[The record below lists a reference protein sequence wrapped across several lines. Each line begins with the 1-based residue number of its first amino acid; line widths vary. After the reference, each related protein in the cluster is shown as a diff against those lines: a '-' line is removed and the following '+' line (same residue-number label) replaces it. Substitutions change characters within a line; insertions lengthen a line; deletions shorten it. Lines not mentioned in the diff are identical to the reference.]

1 MRRVLLGIGLASF
14 ILLPGCSADTPA
26 TPTVPTGSSSGA
38 GGSTLKTPAP
48 TLVSPVT
55 GQRITGN
62 QPTLVLQN
70 VSAQFS
76 PGTQVSYEFQVTT
89 LTGQVVYS
97 RTVAGGAANGQ
108 GTTSHTVAS
117 PLTSNTSY
125 RWRTRAVVGSDV
137 GPFSSDASTTAMF
150 VTSSLGPSSS
160 VEEFRVFFFAL
171 IDQKGVGP
179 IASAQALGVME
190 PDLTAVGIILE
201 KSSSGSIRGRL
212 YLPTGNPNNLFS
224 RAVDI
229 GGFGGPWQW
238 INRGSSTVCE
248 GIC

>member
-1 MRRVLLGIGLASF
+1 LVVLT
-14 ILLPGCSADTPA
+14 GCSDGTPA
-26 TPTVPTGSSSGA
+26 VPTVPTTTNTGP
-38 GGSTLKTPAP
+38 GGSTLKTTAP
-48 TLVSPVT
+48 SLVSPLA

-70 VSAQFS
+70 VSAEFA
-76 PGTQVSYEFQVTT
+76 PGTQVSYEFQVTS
-89 LTGQVVYS
+89 LTGQVIYT
-97 RTVAGGAANGQ
+97 RTVAGGVANGQ

-125 RWRTRAVVGSDV
+125 RWRARAILGNDA
-137 GPFSSDASTTAMF
+137 GPFSNDPSGPVMF
-150 VTSSLGPSSS
+150 VTSSLGPQSS

-171 IDQKGVGP
+171 IDQKGVGL
-179 IASAQALGVME
+179 IASAQALGAME
-190 PDLTAVGIILE
+190 ADLGAVGIILE
-201 KSSSGSIRGRL
+201 KASSGAIRGRI

-229 GGFGGPWQW
+229 GSFGGPWQW
-238 INRGSSTVCE
+238 VNRGNSTVCE

>member
-1 MRRVLLGIGLASF
+1 MHRVFLGIGLASV
-14 ILLPGCSADTPA
+14 ILLPACSAKTPA
-26 TPTVPTGSSSGA
+26 TPTPLAGTTTGTD
-38 GGSTLKTPAP
+38 GSALKVPAP
-48 TLVSPVT
+48 MLVSPLS

-70 VSAQFS
+70 VAAPFS
-76 PGTQVSYEFQVTT
+76 PVSQVSYEFQVTS

-117 PLTSNTSY
+117 ALGSNASY
-125 RWRTRAVVGSDV
+125 RWRARAIVGSDA
-137 GPFSSDASTTAMF
+137 GPFSNDASGPVMFATA
-150 VTSSLGPSSS
+150 SLGPSSS
-160 VEEFRVFFFAL
+160 VDEFRAFFFAVVE
-171 IDQKGVGP
+171 QRGVGP
-179 IASAQALGVME
+179 TASAQALAIME
-190 PDLTAVGIILE
+190 PELTAVGIILE

-212 YLPTGNPNNLFS
+212 YLPTGNPSNLYS

-229 GGFGGPWQW
+229 GSFGGPWQW